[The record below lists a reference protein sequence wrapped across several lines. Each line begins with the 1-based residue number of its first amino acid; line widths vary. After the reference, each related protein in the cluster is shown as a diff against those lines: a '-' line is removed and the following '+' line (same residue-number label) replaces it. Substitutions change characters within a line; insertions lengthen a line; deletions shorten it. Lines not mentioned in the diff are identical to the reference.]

1 MFRRLVLTALA
12 LVSAGI
18 FSAASAQRSGEN
30 WVRLGSREIDLSRDS
45 ATVDVLGAKGAFKA
59 LRLQTPKGDVV
70 ITNVKVDYAGGK
82 SHNETRRIN
91 LLEGERTRPINP
103 GTADL
108 FVDNVTLTITPN
120 RGKVAT
126 VEVWGLQSAAGAK
139 LERPK
144 TPAAAAPP
152 ASGTIAATPTPS
164 APTTAKAG
172 DVLPG
177 GEVLF
182 GAQRV
187 GFGVDRD
194 VIQIGSE
201 IGQFD
206 KVRLRVLENDIFIN
220 DLTVVY
226 MNGEKDTLAVNAEI
240 KQNTRTRWFQLKG
253 DRFIKEIQ
261 MTYRSR
267 ANFKGQAR
275 IEVFGEYAEGWLGPQ
290 GRGRQFNQ
298 GWVLLGAQTAG
309 FLGFDNDL
317 VPVGRNEGG
326 FKRIRI
332 TVRDRAITLDQ
343 VRVVYANGQDDVVPI
358 NRQKVEAGQTYGPID
373 LKGGTRAIKEIRAKY
388 RSRFLDRQAVGKGA
402 AIVEVWGQ
410 H

>member
-12 LVSAGI
+12 LMSAGI
-18 FSAASAQRSGEN
+18 LSTASAQRSGEN
-30 WVRLGSREIDLSRDS
+30 WVRLGAREIDLSRDS

-59 LRLQTPKGDVV
+59 LRLQVSKGDVV
-70 ITNVKVDYAGGK
+70 VTNVKVDYAGGT

-103 GTADL
+103 GNADR

-144 TPAAAAPP
+144 AGAAAPP
-152 ASGTIAATPTPS
+152 ASGAVTSTPTSS
-164 APTTAKAG
+164 APTAGKAG
-172 DVLPG
+172 DVQPG

-194 VIQIGSE
+194 VIPIGSE

-206 KVRLRVLENDIFIN
+206 KIRLRVLENDVFIN

-226 MNGEKDTLAVNAEI
+226 MNGDKDTLAVNAEI

-275 IEVFGEYAEGWLGPQ
+275 IEAFGEYAADWLGPN

-326 FKRIRI
+326 FKRIRV

-343 VRVVYANGQDDVVPI
+343 IRVIYANGQDDVIPM